1 MLTCAS
7 RYANVAMQPAV
18 DAHVPIRKLGA
29 HRQPTMLPRPHR
41 QVLQVAHRAF
51 SSSAPRGPP
60 FQSNIGKK
68 PIPLPPS
75 ITLARLTDENT
86 LTITGPNGTARVPC
100 DAFVQLNELDDGARA
115 LEVRVDDPSVKQQ
128 RTMWGTTRSL
138 IANAVTGMS
147 EGFSVPLYLVGVG
160 YRAALEP
167 DPRGTMDGGSG
178 TRLNMKVGFSHSVFV
193 PIPPHIKA
201 EVPLPTKIVLSCP
214 DKQKLGL
221 FAAEV
226 KKWRPPE
233 PYKGKVCPV
242 HAVV

>member
-1 MLTCAS
+1 
-7 RYANVAMQPAV
+7 
-18 DAHVPIRKLGA
+18 
-29 HRQPTMLPRPHR
+29 MLPRTHR
-41 QVLQVAHRAF
+41 QAVQAAHRAF

-75 ITLARLTDENT
+75 ITLTRLPDENV
-86 LTITGPNGTARVPC
+86 LAVSGPNGTARVPC
-100 DAFVQLNELDDGARA
+100 EPFVRLTQPEAQGGHPKV

-160 YRAALEP
+160 YRAALEE
-167 DPRGTMDGGSG
+167 DPRGTSEGGSG
-178 TRLNMKVGFSHSVFV
+178 IRLNMKVGFSHSVYV

-201 EVPLPTKIVLSCP
+201 EVPMPTKIVLSCT

-233 PYKGKVCPV
+233 PYKGKGIFLGNETIRIR
-242 HAVV
+242 AIKKK